1 MMQHQRVLEWEVGSF
16 DLRSVSLVPHYATPL
31 CQSPGWLLLKHWNV
45 SDYNININ
53 MNGYSP
59 FLSFPDFLAASFK
72 PQMIDLCFLLDE
84 PGLRETRIPG
94 RLGDLESEEY
104 YLFLYLFYFS
114 HLCLRITS
122 ITLAALI
129 IFKNTIQS
137 TKQ

>member
-1 MMQHQRVLEWEVGSF
+1 MRQHQRVLEWEVGSF
-16 DLRSVSLVPHYATPL
+16 DLRSVSLVPHYAAPL

-45 SDYNININ
+45 SDYNINRN

-104 YLFLYLFYFS
+104 YLCLSLPLLFFPPLPKNHFNYS
-114 HLCLRITS
+114 CS
-122 ITLAALI
+122 IDN
-129 IFKNTIQS
+129 F
-137 TKQ
+137 